1 MVWFGLVW
9 FGFHV
14 LSLNANLLTMQMAR
28 FTIVLSA
35 ATGGVAFGHAARF
48 IKTFEQKACV

>member
-1 MVWFGLVW
+1 MRCGLVW